1 MELEIRSDVPV
12 PTTLKVGPTSK
23 YEPLLEMKK
32 GDSVMLENLL
42 AAKAAQMLLSRHD
55 MGATMRKQKDG
66 TYILWR
72 VF

>member
-12 PTTLKVGPTSK
+12 PSTRTAGPTSK